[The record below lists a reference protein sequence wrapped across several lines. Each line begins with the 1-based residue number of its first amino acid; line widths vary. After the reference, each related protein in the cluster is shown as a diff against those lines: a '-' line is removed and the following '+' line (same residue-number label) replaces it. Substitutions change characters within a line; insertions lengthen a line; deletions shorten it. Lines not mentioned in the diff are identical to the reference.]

1 MSLVIYLLFYRTHV
15 LCILGSE
22 CVVLS
27 IVVYFHN
34 RKKPRYIMINYIHLS
49 NQITPTFPLSIIKI
63 LGYNLI
69 WSNGEII

>member
-22 CVVLS
+22 CVGLS

-34 RKKPRYIMINYIHLS
+34 RKNPRYIMINYIHL
-49 NQITPTFPLSIIKI
+49 PK
-63 LGYNLI
+63 
-69 WSNGEII
+69 